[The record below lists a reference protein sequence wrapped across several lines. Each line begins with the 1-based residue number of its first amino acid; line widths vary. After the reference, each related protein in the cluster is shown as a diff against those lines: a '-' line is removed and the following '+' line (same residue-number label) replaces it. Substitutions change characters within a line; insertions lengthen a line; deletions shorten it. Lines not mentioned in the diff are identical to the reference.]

1 MSGIDDRVGLSAQ
14 RANKHV
20 HVSDRV
26 ACRCLYS
33 AVREHEMISVTL
45 FQYGEGGGTVANTD
59 IKNIHIKDGRNDII
73 TTS

>member
-45 FQYGEGGGTVANTD
+45 FQYGEGGGD
-59 IKNIHIKDGRNDII
+59 SCQH
-73 TTS
+73 